1 MVKAKRGLGKGLGAL
16 ISDENSD
23 VSRET
28 SGVRKIDINMIKP
41 NKEQPRNYFNE
52 DKLENLADSIKEHG
66 VIQPIILKSISN
78 GFEIVAGE
86 RRWRASRKAGLTE
99 IPAIVKEL
107 DDIEV
112 VQIALIE
119 NLQRE
124 DLNSIEEAIAYKSLI
139 EEYAFTQDKVSKVV
153 GKSRSH
159 IANVVRLLSLS
170 DEVQNYIIEDKISGG
185 HGRAL
190 VAVEDSKLQMNI
202 VLKIIEDGLSVRD
215 TERLISNL
223 GNSKE
228 PNKEK
233 EIFKDNNAIY
243 AERMLKDRF
252 DTKVNVKMGKRKGKI
267 EIEFYGKNDLSRI
280 LELIKFD

>member
-41 NKEQPRNYFNE
+41 NKAQPRNYFNDE
-52 DKLENLADSIKEHG
+52 KLENLADSIKEHG
-66 VIQPIILKSISN
+66 VIQPIILKSINN

-86 RRWRASRKAGLTE
+86 RRWRASRKAGLSE

-124 DLNSIEEAIAYKSLI
+124 DLNSIEEAVAYKSLI
-139 EEYAFTQDKVSKVV
+139 EEYEFTQDRVSKVV

-159 IANVVRLLSLS
+159 IANIVRLLSLS
-170 DEVQNYIIEDKISGG
+170 DEVQNYIIEEKISGG

-190 VAVEDSKLQMNI
+190 VAVEDAKLQINI
-202 VLKIIEDGLSVRD
+202 VLKIVEEGLSVRD

-223 GNSKE
+223 DKTKK
-228 PNKEK
+228 PNNEK
-233 EIFKDNNAIY
+233 EIVKDNNAMY